1 MISGRKAKDS
11 VIQRSEATGSTA
23 HWVAASRAIAQG
35 TAASGPKAQRA
46 SICPL
51 AGTVGCGAPGIVA
64 GLLAGTGHHTGPLAA
79 NGLNAGLLAADG
91 LNAALLAADG
101 LSAGLLA
108 SDGLNA
114 GLLTADGLNAG
125 LLEARV
131 QSGAQ
136 LAGAGRTGGSGVDQ
150 VAGVGRATAGS

>member
-51 AGTVGCGAPGIVA
+51 AGCGAAGVVA
-64 GLLAGTGHHTGPLAA
+64 GLRAGAGHHTGPLAA
-79 NGLNAGLLAADG
+79 N
-91 LNAALLAADG
+91 
-101 LSAGLLA
+101 
-108 SDGLNA
+108 GLNA